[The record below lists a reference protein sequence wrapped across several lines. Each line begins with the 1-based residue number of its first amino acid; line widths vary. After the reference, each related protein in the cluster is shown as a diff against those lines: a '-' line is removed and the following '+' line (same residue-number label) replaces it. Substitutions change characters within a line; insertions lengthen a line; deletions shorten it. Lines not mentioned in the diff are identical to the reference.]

1 LPHRL
6 RKVRKLRG
14 SRTHG
19 WGQVGQHRGIGM
31 RGGHGKAG
39 RKKHKWTYVVKHDP
53 NYFGKHGFQR
63 SWVNRPTTM
72 NVGELDTQI
81 EELVARE
88 EIRKEDA
95 VYHINLEDLG
105 IAKLLDI
112 RAIEGEQ
119 IVIQDKHR
127 NVFIVI
133 LQVLNFHR
141 HEFVNRVRFLSV
153 HEHLQAFG
161 EKRVV
166 SILNLLLKSQGAVPP
181 ADGCVI
187 HHPLD
192 KLRLGGD
199 LGNNRFFDYR
209 EYS

>member
-1 LPHRL
+1 MPHRL
-6 RKVRKLRG
+6 RKVRKQRG

-95 VYHINLEDLG
+95 VYHINLEGLG
-105 IAKLLDI
+105 IRKLLGAGRVTKPLKI
-112 RAIEGEQ
+112 TVKSWSATAAQKIEGAGGH
-119 IVIQDKHR
+119 I
-127 NVFIVI
+127 FS
-133 LQVLNFHR
+133 
-141 HEFVNRVRFLSV
+141 VNN
-153 HEHLQAFG
+153 QAD
-161 EKRVV
+161 
-166 SILNLLLKSQGAVPP
+166 S
-181 ADGCVI
+181 
-187 HHPLD
+187 
-192 KLRLGGD
+192 
-199 LGNNRFFDYR
+199 
-209 EYS
+209 

>member
-1 LPHRL
+1 MPHRL

-95 VYHINLEDLG
+95 IYHINLEDLG
-105 IAKLLDI
+105 IGKLLGAGSVTKPLNI
-112 RAIEGEQ
+112 IVKSWSATAAQKIEEAGGQ
-119 IVIQDKHR
+119 I
-127 NVFIVI
+127 F
-133 LQVLNFHR
+133 
-141 HEFVNRVRFLSV
+141 SV
-153 HEHLQAFG
+153 GNQAD
-161 EKRVV
+161 R
-166 SILNLLLKSQGAVPP
+166 
-181 ADGCVI
+181 
-187 HHPLD
+187 
-192 KLRLGGD
+192 
-199 LGNNRFFDYR
+199 
-209 EYS
+209 

>member
-1 LPHRL
+1 MPHRL

-105 IAKLLDI
+105 IGKLLGAGRVTKPLNI
-112 RAIEGEQ
+112 IVKSWSATAAQKIEKAGGQ
-119 IVIQDKHR
+119 IFSIG
-127 NVFIVI
+127 N
-133 LQVLNFHR
+133 QVDR
-141 HEFVNRVRFLSV
+141 
-153 HEHLQAFG
+153 
-161 EKRVV
+161 
-166 SILNLLLKSQGAVPP
+166 
-181 ADGCVI
+181 
-187 HHPLD
+187 
-192 KLRLGGD
+192 
-199 LGNNRFFDYR
+199 
-209 EYS
+209 

>member
-1 LPHRL
+1 MPHRL

-39 RKKHKWTYVVKHDP
+39 RKKHKWTYVVKHDS

-88 EIRKEDA
+88 EIRKEA
-95 VYHINLEDLG
+95 LAYHINLEDLG
-105 IAKLLDI
+105 IRKLLGAGRVTKPLNI
-112 RAIEGEQ
+112 TVKAWSAAAAQKIEAAGGQ
-119 IVIQDKHR
+119 I
-127 NVFIVI
+127 F
-133 LQVLNFHR
+133 
-141 HEFVNRVRFLSV
+141 SV
-153 HEHLQAFG
+153 DNQA
-161 EKRVV
+161 
-166 SILNLLLKSQGAVPP
+166 
-181 ADGCVI
+181 D
-187 HHPLD
+187 
-192 KLRLGGD
+192 
-199 LGNNRFFDYR
+199 
-209 EYS
+209 

>member
-1 LPHRL
+1 MPHRL
-6 RKVRKLRG
+6 RKVRKQRG

-95 VYHINLEDLG
+95 VYHINLEGLG
-105 IAKLLDI
+105 IRKLLGAGRVTKPLKI
-112 RAIEGEQ
+112 TVKSWSATAAQKIEGAGGQ
-119 IVIQDKHR
+119 I
-127 NVFIVI
+127 FS
-133 LQVLNFHR
+133 
-141 HEFVNRVRFLSV
+141 VNN
-153 HEHLQAFG
+153 QAD
-161 EKRVV
+161 
-166 SILNLLLKSQGAVPP
+166 S
-181 ADGCVI
+181 
-187 HHPLD
+187 
-192 KLRLGGD
+192 
-199 LGNNRFFDYR
+199 
-209 EYS
+209 

>member
-1 LPHRL
+1 MPHRL
-6 RKVRKLRG
+6 RKVRKQRG

-31 RGGHGKAG
+31 RGGRGKAG
-39 RKKHKWTYVVKHDP
+39 RKKHKWTYVVTHDP

-105 IAKLLDI
+105 IGKLLGAGRVTKPLNI
-112 RAIEGEQ
+112 AVKSWSATAAQKIEEAGGQ
-119 IVIQDKHR
+119 I
-127 NVFIVI
+127 F
-133 LQVLNFHR
+133 
-141 HEFVNRVRFLSV
+141 SV
-153 HEHLQAFG
+153 GNQAD
-161 EKRVV
+161 R
-166 SILNLLLKSQGAVPP
+166 
-181 ADGCVI
+181 
-187 HHPLD
+187 
-192 KLRLGGD
+192 
-199 LGNNRFFDYR
+199 
-209 EYS
+209 

>member
-1 LPHRL
+1 MPHRL

-95 VYHINLEDLG
+95 IYHINLEDLG
-105 IAKLLDI
+105 IGKLLGAGRVTKPLNI
-112 RAIEGEQ
+112 IVKSWSATAAQKIEEAGGQ
-119 IVIQDKHR
+119 I
-127 NVFIVI
+127 F
-133 LQVLNFHR
+133 
-141 HEFVNRVRFLSV
+141 SV
-153 HEHLQAFG
+153 GNQAD
-161 EKRVV
+161 R
-166 SILNLLLKSQGAVPP
+166 
-181 ADGCVI
+181 
-187 HHPLD
+187 
-192 KLRLGGD
+192 
-199 LGNNRFFDYR
+199 
-209 EYS
+209 